1 MVNEGLASLLCLVN
15 LIAIGGMGLLL
26 AWVRRRFAAVH
37 HRLTTVEAQLAQ
49 LGQAAAVE
57 QLAAPVRSSIPPA
70 SMTVDE
76 PTPIVQPPRPIPAPP
91 VTVSPAPLDGQG
103 RWPELATPA
112 ATAPPATTAWR
123 QHPLLAWFVQVHLM
137 VQIGVVVLFFGVGF
151 LVKYAV
157 DQGWF
162 PLELR
167 LISAALLG
175 VALATVGWRVRTQR
189 RTYGLAL
196 IGGGIGIV
204 YLTTFGAYYFYG
216 LLPALLAFTIFV
228 LLALTYALMA
238 MVNDA
243 PILAFLAI
251 VGAFLAPWLTADDSG
266 SYVVLFSYYAVV
278 NLGILAL
285 AWAKRWSGLNL
296 VSFLFTLAAGV
307 TWGAT
312 AYHPTNF
319 VGAEAFLLGFFGFY
333 LLIAY
338 RHALRTGQLTSNGQ
352 PVELRWAAVLLL
364 FANPLATFTL
374 QSLLVAEREHWLAY
388 SAFGFA
394 LLYGLLAAVSQ
405 RLRAAALFS
414 QGCSFFAGFFLLIG
428 IPLRFDPQVTAAL
441 WAVQGLGQLWL
452 GVRSRRTWPQAWG
465 LLVQLLAG
473 GAFLVQLTE
482 TPTQLLPPFL
492 NSIYLSTLILA
503 VAAILSATLVYRYQP
518 TVKGAQAVWLYG
530 LFGLGLG
537 WWYGG
542 GLGQWPFYGERTDR
556 WVILLLFF
564 VLSGLLGEG
573 YGVLVGWRGPRVM
586 LMAILP
592 AAWGVAL
599 YLFAQPIHPFT
610 AGWYIWPVILA
621 VQLFYLWR
629 GGERVPTL
637 YHAGGLWLAT
647 FLLTWWSV
655 RGAITTELAAA
666 WLGLAWLLVPTV
678 ALWLGTWLAAR
689 TRGNAQVGYGFY
701 GAAAI
706 ALFLFATALWINQR
720 NPGTSAPLPFVPL
733 LNPLDLLLATVIVVL
748 WQWSRWVQGAV
759 QPQLA
764 PIIASLRQWAIWL
777 LSLWV
782 FNLALARGL
791 HHLIPLPFTWS
802 AFYGSALVQ
811 TVYALVWG
819 VLALA
824 LMYLAHHRHWRA
836 VWSIGAALLGLTIV
850 KLFIVDLANTGTLAR
865 IVSFISIGLLTI
877 TIAYFWPAP
886 PRTALLPNAVKQ
898 T

>member
-1 MVNEGLASLLCLVN
+1 MLNEGLGSLLCLVN
-15 LIAIGGMGLLL
+15 LMGVIALGLLL

-37 HRLTTVEAQLAQ
+37 QRLTTVEAQLAR
-49 LGQAAAVE
+49 LDQAAALE
-57 QLAAPVRSSIPPA
+57 QRAAPLRASLSPA
-70 SMTVDE
+70 AMAVDE
-76 PTPIVQPPRPIPAPP
+76 PRPIGQPLQPSAAPPITAATPPPVVQEEWPAAVTPAPVP
-91 VTVSPAPLDGQG
+91 
-103 RWPELATPA
+103 
-112 ATAPPATTAWR
+112 TADTTAAWR
-123 QHPLLAWFVQVHLM
+123 QHPLLAWFVQVHLL
-137 VQIGVVVLFFGVGF
+137 VQVGVIVLFFGVGF

-175 VALATVGWRVRTQR
+175 VALATVGWRVRVQR

-216 LLPALLAFTIFV
+216 LLPALLAFAIFV
-228 LLALTYALMA
+228 LLALTYAVMA
-238 MVNDA
+238 LVNDA

-251 VGAFLAPWLTADDSG
+251 VGAFLAPWLTADESG

-307 TWGAT
+307 TWGAS
-312 AYHPTNF
+312 AYHPADF

-333 LLIAY
+333 VLIAY
-338 RHALRTGQLTSNGQ
+338 RDALRTGQLTPTGQ
-352 PVELRWAAVLLL
+352 PAELRWAAVLLL

-374 QSLLVAEREHWLAY
+374 QSLLVAERAYWLAY
-388 SAFGFA
+388 SAFGLA

-405 RLRAAALFS
+405 RQRAAALFS
-414 QGCSFFAGFFLLIG
+414 QGCTFFAGFFLLIG

-473 GAFLVQLTE
+473 GAFVVQLTE
-482 TPTQLLPPFL
+482 MPIQVVTPFL

-503 VAAILSATLVYRYQP
+503 VAAIFSATLVYRAQP
-518 TVKGAQAVWLYG
+518 TVKGVQGVWLYG

-542 GLGQWPFYGERTDR
+542 GLGQWLFYADRADR

-573 YGVLVGWRGPRVM
+573 YGAVVGWRGPRVM

-592 AAWGVAL
+592 AAGGVAL
-599 YLFAQPIHPFT
+599 YLFTQAIHPFT
-610 AGWYIWPVILA
+610 VGWWIWPVMLA
-621 VQLFYLWR
+621 VHLFYLWR
-629 GGERVPTL
+629 GRQTAPAL

-655 RGAITTELAAA
+655 RLASTAAVAAA
-666 WLGLAWLLVPTV
+666 WQGMAWLLIPTL
-678 ALWLGTWLAAR
+678 ALWLGSWLAAR
-689 TRGNAQVGYGFY
+689 TRGSAQPGYGFY
-701 GAAAI
+701 GAAPVAI
-706 ALFLFATALWINQR
+706 FLLAAALWINQR
-720 NPGTSAPLPFVPL
+720 NPGTSAPLPFIPF
-733 LNPLDLLLATVIVVL
+733 LNPLDLLLVAIMVVF
-748 WQWSRWVQGAV
+748 WQWGRWAQEVV
-759 QPQLA
+759 PPQLA
-764 PIIASLRQWAIWL
+764 QTVADVRHWGLWIYSLL
-777 LSLWV
+777 V
-782 FNLALARGL
+782 FNLALARAL
-791 HHLIPLPFTWS
+791 HHLFGVPFTWD
-802 AFYGSALVQ
+802 AFYASALVQ
-811 TVYALVWG
+811 TVYALAWG

-836 VWSIGAALLGLTIV
+836 VWAIGAALLGLTIV

-865 IVSFISIGLLTI
+865 IVSFISVGLLTI

-886 PRTALLPNAVKQ
+886 PRSALVAHVVE
-898 T
+898 

>member
-1 MVNEGLASLLCLVN
+1 MNEGLTSLLCLVN
-15 LIAIGGMGLLL
+15 LLGLIGMGLLL
-26 AWVRRRFAAVH
+26 AWVRRRFAAVNR
-37 HRLTTVEAQLAQ
+37 RLAAVEAQLVQ
-49 LGQAAAVE
+49 LEPRPAPLHPALPPAAVVVD
-57 QLAAPVRSSIPPA
+57 ATAP
-70 SMTVDE
+70 TG
-76 PTPIVQPPRPIPAPP
+76 QPPRPALINAATPPP
-91 VTVSPAPLDGQG
+91 VGQG
-103 RWPELATPA
+103 QGAAAATPA
-112 ATAPPATTAWR
+112 AAPAESATAAWR

-175 VALATVGWRVRTQR
+175 VVLATVGWRVRTQR

-228 LLALTYALMA
+228 LLALTYAVMA
-238 MVNDA
+238 LVNDA

-251 VGAFLAPWLTADDSG
+251 VGAFLAPWLTADESG

-278 NLGILAL
+278 NLGVLAL

-312 AYHPTNF
+312 AYLPTDF
-319 VGAEAFLLGFFGFY
+319 VGAETFLLGFFGFY
-333 LLIAY
+333 LLISFWD
-338 RHALRTGQLTSNGQ
+338 ALHTGRLPTSAQ
-352 PVELRWAAVLLL
+352 PAELRWAAVLLL

-374 QSLLVAEREHWLAY
+374 QSLLVAGREHWLAY
-388 SAFGFA
+388 SAFSFA

-405 RLRAAALFS
+405 RQRAAALFS
-414 QGCSFFAGFFLLIG
+414 QGCTFFAGFFLLIG

-482 TPTQLLPPFL
+482 TPFQPFTPFL
-492 NSIYLSTLILA
+492 NRIYLSTLILA
-503 VAAILSATLVYRYQP
+503 VAAILSATLVYRDQP
-518 TVKGAQAVWLYG
+518 TAKGAQAVWRYG
-530 LFGLGLG
+530 LFGLGLS

-542 GLGQWPFYGERTDR
+542 GLGQWPFYAEQADR

-573 YGVLVGWRGPRVM
+573 YGVLAGWRGPRVM
-586 LMAILP
+586 LMAMLP

-599 YLFAQPIHPFT
+599 YLFAQQIHPFMV
-610 AGWYIWPVILA
+610 GWWVWPVILA
-621 VQLFYLWR
+621 VHLFYLWR
-629 GGERVPTL
+629 GGERAPAL

-655 RGAITTELAAA
+655 RSVTIAELAVA
-666 WLGLAWLLVPTV
+666 WQGIAWLLVPTL
-678 ALWLGTWLAAR
+678 ALWLGSWLAAR
-689 TRGNAQVGYGFY
+689 TRGSAQVGYGFY
-701 GAAAI
+701 GAAPI
-706 ALFLFATALWINQR
+706 ALFLLTASGWINQH
-720 NPGTSAPLPFVPL
+720 NPGNSAPLPFIPFF
-733 LNPLDLLLATVIVVL
+733 NPLDLMLATVIVVL

-764 PIIASLRQWAIWL
+764 PTIASLRQWAIWL

-791 HHLIPLPFTWS
+791 HYLIPLPFTWS

-865 IVSFISIGLLTI
+865 IVSFISVGLLTI

>member
-1 MVNEGLASLLCLVN
+1 MMNEGLASLLCLVN
-15 LIAIGGMGLLL
+15 LMGVIAMGLLL

-37 HRLTTVEAQLAQ
+37 QRLTTVEAQLAR
-49 LGQAAAVE
+49 LDQATAVE
-57 QLAAPVRSSIPPA
+57 QLAAPVRASIPPTA
-70 SMTVDE
+70 MAVAD
-76 PTPIVQPPRPIPAPP
+76 PAPIVQTLRPAPAP
-91 VTVSPAPLDGQG
+91 AITAAVSPPVVQG
-103 RWPELATPA
+103 RWPEAATPA
-112 ATAPPATTAWR
+112 PTENSTVAWR
-123 QHPLLAWFVQVHLM
+123 QHPLLAWFVQVHLL
-137 VQIGVVVLFFGVGF
+137 VQIGVIVLFFGVGF

-175 VALATVGWRVRTQR
+175 VVLATVGWRVRAQR

-228 LLALTYALMA
+228 LLALTYAVMA

-251 VGAFLAPWLTADDSG
+251 VGAFLAPWLTADESG
-266 SYVVLFSYYAVV
+266 SYVVLFSYYGVV

-312 AYHPTNF
+312 AYHPADF

-338 RHALRTGQLTSNGQ
+338 RDALRTGQLTPNGQ
-352 PVELRWAAVLLL
+352 PAELRWAAVLLL
-364 FANPLATFTL
+364 FATPLATFTL
-374 QSLLVAEREHWLAY
+374 QSLLVAKREHWLAY

-394 LLYGLLAAVSQ
+394 LLYGLLAVVSQ
-405 RLRAAALFS
+405 RQRAAALFS

-452 GVRSRRTWPQAWG
+452 GVRSRRSWPQAWG

-482 TPTQLLPPFL
+482 TATQLLPPFL

-503 VAAILSATLVYRYQP
+503 VAAILSATLVYRDQP
-518 TVKGAQAVWLYG
+518 TVKGARAVWLYG

-542 GLGQWPFYGERTDR
+542 GLGQWLFYGERTDR

-573 YGVLVGWRGPRVM
+573 YGALVGWRGPRVM

-592 AAWGVAL
+592 AAWGVAF
-599 YLFAQPIHPFT
+599 YLFSQSIHPFT
-610 AGWYIWPVILA
+610 VGWYSWPVILA
-621 VQLFYLWR
+621 VHLFYLWR
-629 GGERVPTL
+629 GRQTVPAL

-655 RGAITTELAAA
+655 RLTTSAEVAVA
-666 WLGLAWLLVPTV
+666 WQGIAWLLVPTLV
-678 ALWLGTWLAAR
+678 LWLGQWLA
-689 TRGNAQVGYGFY
+689 RGRHGSAQAGYGYY
-701 GAAAI
+701 GAGPV
-706 ALFLFATALWINQR
+706 ALFLLVVALLINLS
-720 NPGTSAPLPFVPL
+720 NPGESTPLPFVPF
-733 LNPLDLLLATVIVVL
+733 LNPLDLMFMAILVVF
-748 WQWSRWVQGAV
+748 WQWGSWVQEV
-759 QPQLA
+759 VSPQLA
-764 PIIASLRQWAIWL
+764 PTVARLRHWGLWLFSLL
-777 LSLWV
+777 V

-791 HHLIPLPFTWS
+791 HHLIPLPFSWS
-802 AFYGSALVQ
+802 AFYNSALVQ

-819 VLALA
+819 MMALA
-824 LMYLAHHRHWRA
+824 LMYLAHHRHWRS
-836 VWSIGAALLGLTIV
+836 VWAIGATLLGLTIL
-850 KLFIVDLANTGTLAR
+850 KLFVVDLANTGTLAR
-865 IVSFISIGLLTI
+865 IVSFISVGLLTI

-886 PRTALLPNAVKQ
+886 PRSALVAHVVE
-898 T
+898 